1 MGAAALPAAG
11 GKAAALEEIRTIQAQ
26 IAECERLQA
35 EKRAREARIPSTSEP
50 EPEPEQILA
59 PQTSVVVSGLVSASQ
74 HNGKS
79 GVVLRYQPKKGRYA
93 VELESGER
101 EAPPLL
107 PEGMT

>member
-1 MGAAALPAAG
+1 MGAAAG

-26 IAECERLQA
+26 ITECERLQA
-35 EKRAREARIPSTSEP
+35 EKKAREARTTRTSEPEP

-79 GVVLRYQPKKGRYA
+79 GVVLRYQSKKGRYA

-101 EAPPLL
+101 EPPPLCL
-107 PEGMT
+107 TT

>member
-1 MGAAALPAAG
+1 MGAAAG

-35 EKRAREARIPSTSEP
+35 EKKAREARTPSTSEPEPEP

-79 GVVLRYQPKKGRYA
+79 GVVLKYQSKKGRYA

-101 EAPPLL
+101 EPPPLCL
-107 PEGMT
+107 AT

>member
-1 MGAAALPAAG
+1 MGKRRNCDPSDSPDACFG
-11 GKAAALEEIRTIQAQ
+11 GPTRTS
-26 IAECERLQA
+26 E
-35 EKRAREARIPSTSEP
+35 PEP

-79 GVVLRYQPKKGRYA
+79 GGVLRYQPKKGRYA

>member
-1 MGAAALPAAG
+1 M
-11 GKAAALEEIRTIQAQ
+11 
-26 IAECERLQA
+26 
-35 EKRAREARIPSTSEP
+35 
-50 EPEPEQILA
+50 
-59 PQTSVVVSGLVSASQ
+59 VVSGLVSASQ